1 MIRKLFKQ
9 MLVPQI
15 LSAMTVMLCMLVD
28 SMMIGRFLGVDSMT
42 AYGLANPV
50 LLIFAAYGA
59 MLSAGIQVMCGKTMG
74 AGDKEGT
81 NACFS
86 VSVVL
91 ALTVSLAGMVL
102 ILLLVNPVCTL
113 LGGGRP
119 GPDNPVFYLTRDY
132 LRGFIIGAPAFIVA
146 QIMVPFLQ
154 ISGNRMRLALAV
166 VLMTVGDIA
175 FDLLNVFV
183 FHGGTL
189 GMGLASSFS
198 YYLALIVGLAYF
210 FRKDCL
216 FKLRL
221 KTIRRKVC
229 GELLKYGVPTI
240 INSLAMVVL
249 VFTLNKILLGAGG
262 NRAVAAYS
270 VISTV
275 GNICYCFG
283 SGVASVALLLAA
295 IFYSDEDRSAIYTLV
310 RTQTYYAVVLDAVLV
325 VAVLLLAPALASLFL
340 TDPAAR
346 TVTIQGLRLFSFSLL
361 PCSLN
366 TTFKNYYQGVD
377 HVRFTETISLLQNVT
392 FPVLVAVVL
401 SRFLGATGVWLSF
414 LGGELL
420 TMIVICAV
428 VWKKNGKARVS
439 AEAFALLP
447 RLFGVKTEDMI
458 EMTVHSQA
466 EVEGASLQA
475 AEFCKAHGESPR
487 NSMLISLCVEEMV
500 NNIVAHG
507 FRKDRKDQSVDIRI
521 LFKNGNRIIRIR
533 DNCVNFDP
541 LEYLKLHEN
550 DDPMAH
556 IGIRMVMKMVKD
568 ANYVN
573 SLGLNNLTLVM

>member
-1 MIRKLFKQ
+1 MIRKIFRQ
-9 MLVPQI
+9 MLVTQI

-74 AGDKEGT
+74 VGDREGT
-81 NACFS
+81 DACFS
-86 VSVVL
+86 AAAVL
-91 ALTVSLAGMVL
+91 ALTVSVAGMVL
-102 ILLLVNPVCTL
+102 ILLLVKPVCTL
-113 LGGGRP
+113 LGAGRP
-119 GPDNPVFYLTRDY
+119 GPDNPVFFLTRDY
-132 LRGFIIGAPAFIVA
+132 LKGFIIGAPAFIVA

-154 ISGNRMRLALAV
+154 ISGNRLRLALAV
-166 VLMTVGDIA
+166 VLMTVSDIA

-189 GMGLASSFS
+189 GMGLASSCS
-198 YYLALIVGLAYF
+198 YYLALMVGLAYF
-210 FRKDCL
+210 FKKDCL
-216 FKLRL
+216 FRL
-221 KTIRRKVC
+221 KLKAVTKKVC
-229 GELLKYGVPTI
+229 AELFRYGVPTV

-249 VFTLNKILLGAGG
+249 VFTLNKILLGVGG
-262 NRAVAAYS
+262 NKAVAAYS

-295 IFYSDEDRSAIYTLV
+295 IFYSDEDRTAIHTLV
-310 RTQTYYAVVLDAVLV
+310 RTMSWYAFVLDAALIA
-325 VAVLLLAPALASLFL
+325 AVLLLAPVLASLFL
-340 TDPAAR
+340 TDTAAKAM
-346 TVTIQGLRLFSFSLL
+346 TIRGMRLFCLSLL

-377 HVRFTETISLLQNVT
+377 RVRFTELISLLQNVT
-392 FPVLVAVVL
+392 FPVLAAFLL
-401 SRFLGATGVWLSF
+401 SRLLGTTGVWLSF

-420 TMIVICAV
+420 TMGVICSV
-428 VWKKNGKARVS
+428 VWSKNRKPAVT
-439 AEAFALLP
+439 AEVFALLP
-447 RLFGVKTEDMI
+447 RLFGVKDEDKI
-458 EMTVHSQA
+458 ELTVRSREEAA
-466 EVEGASLQA
+466 EASVKA
-475 AEFCKAHGESPR
+475 AEFCKAHGESAR

-500 NNIVAHG
+500 NNIVEHG
-507 FRKDRKDQSVDIRI
+507 FKPERKDQSVDVRI
-521 LFKNGNRIIRIR
+521 LFKGSTRVIRIR

-541 LEYLKLHEN
+541 VEYLKLHES
-550 DDPMAH
+550 DDPTAH
-556 IGIRMVMKMVKD
+556 IGIRMVMKMVKS

-573 SLGLNNLTLVM
+573 SLGLNNLTLVL

>member
-1 MIRKLFKQ
+1 MIRKIFRQ
-9 MLVPQI
+9 MLVTQI

-50 LLIFAAYGA
+50 LLVFAAYGA

-74 AGDKEGT
+74 VGDKEGT

-86 VSVVL
+86 ASTVL
-91 ALTVSLAGMVL
+91 ALSVSLVGTAL

-113 LGGGRP
+113 LGAGRP

-132 LRGFIIGAPAFIVA
+132 LKGFIVGAPAFIVA

-154 ISGNRMRLALAV
+154 ISGNRVRLALAV
-166 VLMTVGDIA
+166 VIMTVSDVV

-189 GMGLASSFS
+189 GMGLASSCS
-198 YYLALIVGLAYF
+198 YYFALIFGLAYF
-210 FRKDCL
+210 FKKDCMFQL
-216 FKLRL
+216 KL
-221 KTIRRKVC
+221 KAVTKKVC
-229 GELLKYGVPTI
+229 RELFAYGIPTV

-249 VFTLNKILLGAGG
+249 VFTLNKILLGVGG
-262 NRAVAAYS
+262 NLAVAAYS

-283 SGVASVALLLAA
+283 SGVAQVSLLLAA

-310 RTQTYYAVVLDAVLV
+310 RTQTFYAVVLDVALIVL
-325 VAVLLLAPALASLFL
+325 VLLLAPVLAGVFL
-340 TDPAAR
+340 SDPAAKAM
-346 TVTIQGLRLFSFSLL
+346 TVWGMRLFSFSLL

-366 TTFKNYYQGVD
+366 TTFKNYYQGVNR
-377 HVRFTETISLLQNVT
+377 VRFTEAISLLQNVT
-392 FPVLVAVVL
+392 FPVLAAFVL
-401 SRFLGATGVWLSF
+401 SRFWGATGVWLSF

-420 TMIVICAV
+420 TMAVICAV
-428 VWKKNGKARVS
+428 VWSKNQKAAVN
-439 AEAFALLP
+439 AEVFAMLP
-447 RLFGVKTEDMI
+447 RLFGVKDEDRI
-458 EMTVHSQA
+458 EMTVRSPA
-466 EVEGASLQA
+466 EA
-475 AEFCKAHGESPR
+475 AEASVKAAAFCKEHGESPR
-487 NSMLISLCVEEMV
+487 DSMLISLCVEEMV

-507 FRKDRKDQSVDIRI
+507 FKKDRSDQSVDIRI
-521 LFKNGNRIIRIR
+521 LFKGDTRIIRIR

-541 LEYLKLHEN
+541 VAYLKLHES
-550 DDPMAH
+550 DDPAAH
-556 IGIRMVMKMVKD
+556 IGIRMVMKMVKS

-573 SLGLNNLTLVM
+573 SLGLNNLTLVL